1 MVNRK
6 GWACP
11 VSTATLMPRTVP
23 LENVRNIGIMAHIDA
38 GKTTVTERILY
49 YTGRTY
55 KLGEVHDGTAVM
67 DWMEQE
73 QERGITITSAA
84 TTCEWRDCQINIIDT
99 PGHVDF
105 TAEVERS
112 LRVLDGAVA
121 VFDAVAGVQPQSE
134 AVWRQAD
141 KYQVPRICFINK
153 MDRVGADF
161 FRSVET
167 IVERLK
173 CRPVPIQIPVGS
185 EDQFKG
191 VVDLVAMRARLW
203 RDETLGAQHDDVE
216 IPEELLNEARR
227 RHESL
232 VEAVAECDDRLFEK
246 YVHDHDLTEGDLR
259 DGIRRAT
266 IAQKIFPVLCGAA
279 FKNKGVQNLLDA
291 VVDYLPSP
299 VDVPPVKGLS
309 VDDPNVVLERKAA
322 DEEPFS
328 ALIFKIMT
336 DPFVGQLAFLRVYSG
351 RLESGDSIYNVAK
364 GRRERVGRLVR
375 MHANKR
381 EEIQDVSAGDIAAAA
396 GLKNVSTG
404 DTICDEQ
411 TPIILES
418 IEFPNPVIQL
428 AIEPKTKNDQDKLGA
443 AIGKLIQEDPTLRFS
458 TDPETGQTILAGM
471 GELHLEIVVERMLRE
486 FGVGANVGKPQ
497 VAYRETI
504 RADAEA
510 EGRFIRQ
517 TGGHGQY
524 GDVKLRVEP
533 LADTSAFEF
542 ADEIRGG
549 AVPKEYISA
558 VEKGVEEALEGGVL
572 AGYPMSGLK
581 VTLFDGSYH
590 EVDSSEMAFKIAGS
604 MGVRKAAGKAKPVLL
619 EPVMSVEVVVPEEYM
634 GEVIGDLNSRRGRVE
649 GMELRGTSQI
659 IKSMVP
665 LAAMFGYATDMR
677 SLTQGRGSF
686 TMHFGRYEEVP
697 DSMAEEIVSKVQGK
711 VIR

>member
-1 MVNRK
+1 
-6 GWACP
+6 
-11 VSTATLMPRTVP
+11 MPRTVP

-55 KLGEVHDGTAVM
+55 KMGEVHDGTAVM

-84 TTCEWRDCQINIIDT
+84 TTCEWNDCQINIIDT

-134 AVWRQAD
+134 TVWRQAD

-161 FRSVET
+161 FRSVQT
-167 IVERLK
+167 IVDRLK
-173 CRPVPIQIPVGS
+173 CRPVPVQIPVGG

-191 VVDLVAMRARLW
+191 VIDLVSMKARVW
-203 RDETLGAQHDDVE
+203 HDETLGAEHEDSE
-216 IPEELLNEARR
+216 IPEELREEARLYHDR
-227 RHESL
+227 L
-232 VEAVAECDDRLFEK
+232 VEAVAECDERLFDK
-246 YVHDHDLTEGDLR
+246 YVHDHDLTQDELR

-266 IAQKIFPVLCGAA
+266 IAQKIFPVLCGSA

-299 VDVPPVKGLS
+299 VDIPPVQGVS
-309 VDDPNVVLERKAA
+309 VENPDQPLERKASDA
-322 DEEPFS
+322 EPFS

-351 RLESGDSIYNVAK
+351 KLESGESIYNVAK

-381 EEIQDVSAGDIAAAA
+381 EEIQDISAGDIAAAA

-411 TPIILES
+411 APIILES
-418 IEFPNPVIQL
+418 IDFPNPVIQL

-471 GELHLEIVVERMLRE
+471 GELHLEIIVERMQRE

-504 RADAEA
+504 RAEAEA
-510 EGRFIRQ
+510 EGRFVRQ

-533 LADTSAFEF
+533 LADTSAYRV
-542 ADEIRGG
+542 RGQ
-549 AVPKEYISA
+549 
-558 VEKGVEEALEGGVL
+558 
-572 AGYPMSGLK
+572 
-581 VTLFDGSYH
+581 D
-590 EVDSSEMAFKIAGS
+590 
-604 MGVRKAAGKAKPVLL
+604 
-619 EPVMSVEVVVPEEYM
+619 
-634 GEVIGDLNSRRGRVE
+634 
-649 GMELRGTSQI
+649 
-659 IKSMVP
+659 
-665 LAAMFGYATDMR
+665 
-677 SLTQGRGSF
+677 QGRGRAERV
-686 TMHFGRYEEVP
+686 HLRRGEGRRGSLGRRGPGGVSP
-697 DSMAEEIVSKVQGK
+697 VGPQGDAVRRQLPRGGLLRDGLQDRRVHGSAEGRREGQAGFARACHERRGGGSGRVHGRGDRRPELPPRAYRGSGTAGHLADHQVHGSAGGHVRLCHGYAVSHARAWELHDAFRSLRRSPQFDC
-711 VIR
+711 